1 MKIGIITLPLHT
13 NYGGILQAYAL
24 KTFLESVGHE
34 AIVLDPI
41 DKMPAPGGLRA
52 PFVYASRMLKRGLK
66 GKKGPE
72 VFREHRFRREL
83 PVVGK
88 NISAFIEKYISM
100 STNNKLTRFMNVV
113 SEHKGM
119 SEEQMAPYFEEEFK
133 DTYFY
138 FYFFVRNIKTNC
150 CF

>member
-1 MKIGIITLPLHT
+1 MKVGIITLPLHT

-34 AIVLDPI
+34 AVVLDPI

-88 NISAFIEKYISM
+88 NTSAFVEKYISPRM
-100 STNNKLTRFMNVV
+100 ISLSPKYTGSGLILSLWYSRSIIRRF
-113 SEHKGM
+113 S
-119 SEEQMAPYFEEEFK
+119 P
-133 DTYFY
+133 
-138 FYFFVRNIKTNC
+138 
-150 CF
+150 